1 MSSLAACS
9 WGERARTV
17 EGEGRPAGALAC
29 SATAVHQ
36 ALGRAVQV
44 GRQRQERRTE
54 SRAGGGTEKPPEEGQ
69 PP

>member
-1 MSSLAACS
+1 M
-9 WGERARTV
+9 

-29 SATAVHQ
+29 SAPAVQ
-36 ALGRAVQV
+36 APGWALQV